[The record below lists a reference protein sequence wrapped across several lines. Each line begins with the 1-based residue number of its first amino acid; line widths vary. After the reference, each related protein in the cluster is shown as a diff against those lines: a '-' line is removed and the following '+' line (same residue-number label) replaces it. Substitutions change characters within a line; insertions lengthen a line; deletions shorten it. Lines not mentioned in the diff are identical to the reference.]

1 MFNFE
6 KLGKIG
12 KNFSENKPEDKTEF
26 LKKESEKAQK
36 ILSNAQNFEELFGA
50 IKRVGNL
57 YGSDGTKYNF
67 QELIQRINMVR
78 ENKESLNIITRSGGL
93 REKVQE
99 LLISERVDRKIEDLE
114 KILKDVEGF
123 GGGYGGGDAVMP
135 SINFAK
141 QTQEVF
147 NMIFLI
153 KNETL
158 KNNQSKKLKYLLE
171 RAKKVF
177 KFKRVSVDALMSIED
192 LYKKL

>member
-1 MFNFE
+1 
-6 KLGKIG
+6 
-12 KNFSENKPEDKTEF
+12 
-26 LKKESEKAQK
+26 
-36 ILSNAQNFEELFGA
+36 
-50 IKRVGNL
+50 
-57 YGSDGTKYNF
+57 
-67 QELIQRINMVR
+67 
-78 ENKESLNIITRSGGL
+78 
-93 REKVQE
+93 
-99 LLISERVDRKIEDLE
+99 
-114 KILKDVEGF
+114 
-123 GGGYGGGDAVMP
+123 MP

>member
-12 KNFSENKPEDKTEF
+12 KNFSENKSEDKTEF

-36 ILSNAQNFEELFGA
+36 ILSNAQNFEQLFLA

-123 GGGYGGGDAVMP
+123 GGGYGGGDAVIP
-135 SINFAK
+135 SINFTK
-141 QTQEVF
+141 QAQEVF

-153 KNETL
+153 KNEAL
-158 KNNQSKKLKYLLE
+158 KNNQNKKFKYLLE

-177 KFKRVSVDALMSIED
+177 KFKRVAVNALMSIED

>member
-12 KNFSENKPEDKTEF
+12 KNFSENKSEDKTEF

-36 ILSNAQNFEELFGA
+36 ILSNAKNFEELFLA
-50 IKRVGNL
+50 IKRIGNL

-67 QELIQRINMVR
+67 QEL
-78 ENKESLNIITRSGGL
+78 
-93 REKVQE
+93 
-99 LLISERVDRKIEDLE
+99 LISERVNRKIEDLE

-153 KNETL
+153 KNEAL
-158 KNNQSKKLKYLLE
+158 KNNQNKKFKYLLE

-177 KFKRVSVDALMSIED
+177 KFKRVAVNALMSIED